1 MKDYKKRVP
10 KEYYDAVEDG
20 GIIEEFTYETK
31 RYSTDMSTL
40 EKRAL
45 VYLPKE
51 YYANPDKEYNV
62 LYLMHGGGGS
72 EEEFLYG
79 QDNAH
84 ALIHIIDH
92 MMASG
97 ELEPMIIVAPTFYY
111 EPTQSAG
118 HDVSV
123 CGVLTA
129 TYDKELRN
137 ELIPEAEKRYRI
149 KANRM
154 NRAFGGFSM
163 GSVTTWVVFMNCLD
177 LVANFLPMSGDSWII
192 EEKGGS
198 VKCNETVDAIKNKI
212 KPFLEKGYNYN
223 IFAATGEKDI
233 AFPNLD
239 PQIQKMKE
247 EGFGTEGNSLRY
259 VTWEEGTHCYQ
270 YIYEYMYNI
279 LPDLFEF

>member
-1 MKDYKKRVP
+1 MKDYTKRVP
-10 KEYYDAVEDG
+10 EEYYKPFENG
-20 GIIEEFTYETK
+20 GRIDEFFYDTSK
-31 RYSTDMSTL
+31 YSTDMSPL
-40 EKRAL
+40 KKRAL

-51 YYANPDKEYNV
+51 YDDNADREYKV

-84 ALIHIIDH
+84 HLIHIIDH

-111 EPTQSAG
+111 EPTESAG
-118 HDVSV
+118 HDVSI

-137 ELIPEAEKRYRI
+137 ELIPAAESRYRI
-149 KANRM
+149 KADRES
-154 NRAFGGFSM
+154 RAFGGFSM

-198 VKCNETVDAIKNKI
+198 EKCKETVDAISAKI
-212 KPFLEKGYNYN
+212 KPFLEKGYKYN

-233 AFPNLD
+233 AFPNLN
-239 PQIQKMKE
+239 PQIERMKE
-247 EGFGTEGNSLRY
+247 EGFGTNGNSLRY

-279 LPDLFEF
+279 LPDLFI